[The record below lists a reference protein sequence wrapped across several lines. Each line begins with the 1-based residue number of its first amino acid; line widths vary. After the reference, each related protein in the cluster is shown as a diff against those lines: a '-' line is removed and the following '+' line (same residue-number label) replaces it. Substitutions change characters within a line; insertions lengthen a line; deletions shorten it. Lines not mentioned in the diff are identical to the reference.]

1 MRDAALLCCL
11 LSVSVLFQSLLTGY
25 VSLSKSPAAPQTP
38 KTVPPQPVGNAG
50 QGKAAVN
57 ANSSLAKVST
67 KAAPADSSSSD
78 SSDSD
83 TDVEQVS
90 ANHKA
95 GGSFG
100 KAGSLPGT
108 GAELCWRRRVTLG
121 PGPAPVV
128 SPLQNPAWGAA
139 AVCWLPLAMT
149 QLSLLQLGWPAD
161 FCFGGRTGYLS
172 SNVYSS
178 ALLTVVWECSQSC
191 HLSRHFFCRKQTS
204 SGPGSHRSIQQRE
217 GGRKN

>member
-1 MRDAALLCCL
+1 MHYHSAVGQSGGPSLGVWGQYQQREIYVPGAREAALLCCL

-25 VSLSKSPAAPQTP
+25 MSLSKSPAAPQTP
-38 KTVPPQPVGNAG
+38 KTVPPHPVGNAG

-57 ANSSLAKVST
+57 ATSSLAKASV

-100 KAGSLPGT
+100 KAGNLPGT
-108 GAELCWRRRVTLG
+108 GAELCWHWRVTLG
-121 PGPAPVV
+121 PGPVLIV
-128 SPLQNPAWGAA
+128 SLLQNPAWSAA

-149 QLSLLQLGWPAD
+149 QPSLL
-161 FCFGGRTGYLS
+161 
-172 SNVYSS
+172 
-178 ALLTVVWECSQSC
+178 
-191 HLSRHFFCRKQTS
+191 
-204 SGPGSHRSIQQRE
+204 
-217 GGRKN
+217 